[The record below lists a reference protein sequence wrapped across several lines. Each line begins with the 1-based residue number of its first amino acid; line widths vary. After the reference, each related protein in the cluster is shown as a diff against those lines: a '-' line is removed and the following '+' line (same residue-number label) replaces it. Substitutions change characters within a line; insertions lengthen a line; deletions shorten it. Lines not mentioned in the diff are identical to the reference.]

1 MGIAAT
7 ALSLIG
13 ELDPRDAALLGA
25 LENGLP
31 LVARPYAAVGALL
44 DMPETEV
51 LARLARLREDL
62 VIKRWGVVVR
72 HRELGYRANG
82 MVVWDLPDE
91 RVGAV
96 GRRLARFA
104 FVTLCYRRPRR
115 PPAWNYNLFTMIHG
129 RDEAG
134 VRANLGHLVA
144 SCRLEGVAH
153 EVLFSERRFKQRG
166 ARYLGGCA
174 GARGRPAVAS

>member
-7 ALSLIG
+7 ALPLAG
-13 ELDPRDAALLGA
+13 ELDSRDAALLGA

-44 DMPETEV
+44 DMPEAEV
-51 LARLARLREDL
+51 LARLARLREVQ

-82 MVVWDLPDE
+82 MVVWDVPDH
-91 RVGAV
+91 RVATL
-96 GRRLARFA
+96 GRRLSHFPC
-104 FVTLCYRRPRR
+104 VTLCYRRPRR
-115 PPAWNYNLFTMIHG
+115 PPDWNYNLFTMIHG

-144 SCRLEGVAH
+144 SCRLEGVTH

-166 ARYLGGCA
+166 ARYLGGYA
-174 GARGRPAVAS
+174 GTAGRAVVPS